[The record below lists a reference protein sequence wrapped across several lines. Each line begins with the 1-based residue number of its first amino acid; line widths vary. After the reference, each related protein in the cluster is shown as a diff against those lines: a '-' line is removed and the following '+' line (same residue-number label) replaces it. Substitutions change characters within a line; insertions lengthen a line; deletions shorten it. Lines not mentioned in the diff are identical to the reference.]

1 MSPPTRFCSAYRPIS
16 LLNTEIKILSM
27 VLVTRL
33 RRVLTS
39 LIHLD
44 QYGFMPAK
52 STRPCIRQLHVAP
65 ANRALLTSPLA
76 LLLMDFKNVFDTVN
90 WSYLE
95 EVLASAGFGP
105 RFRALVGLLYSNPSF
120 VFQNYLWLQAL
131 VFAIEEVNRNPDLLP
146 NVTLGFQ
153 IYDSCADL
161 MQSLLGTL
169 WMMTGQ
175 ERHTANYRCH
185 ISSSLAGIVGDAGSS
200 SSILMARV
208 LGVYRQ
214 PQISY
219 FSTIPLLSDRNQF
232 PSFFRTIPSDDVQF
246 RGLAQLALQFHW
258 TWVGL
263 LAEDND
269 YGQHGIQVFQ
279 TELHK
284 AGACVAFLEYIILSK
299 PDRNA
304 NHIVQVIRNST
315 ANAIIMFGL
324 DSRIMPLLDELVKQN
339 VTGKVFIASE
349 AWSTSA
355 LLSVEQFRD
364 LLSGTIG
371 FTIYS
376 GEMLGFAEHF
386 NSVHPTNFS
395 NDIYLREF
403 WETAFRCEWQDH
415 EVLKGSLNSQTKRC
429 TGAERVD
436 SVTGIYNDIISPRV
450 TFAVYRAVYAIVL
463 ALKDMYLCKPGRGPF
478 HQRTCANIFN
488 FQPWQCLKVK
498 APTGAIW
505 LHLTS
510 SKSKFE
516 ADRNG
521 ARLVEYLERD
531 PGTAPHKNS
540 PGIVVSGNYLTSS
553 SFAKGFNFLL
563 CQLRYTAIQRQ
574 SSFIGHYRSHALLN
588 FYLLRDIFFK
598 KILNLKVPVSVCST
612 SCIPGFRQA
621 AKEGE
626 PVCCFL
632 CVPCPQGEISNQT
645 DSVEC
650 SKCPWDQWPNSKQ
663 DRCILK
669 LIEFLSYEDPLGTA
683 LASISF
689 FLSAIPAAI
698 LGLFIR
704 SRDTP
709 IVKAN
714 NRSLSYLLLLSLTLS
729 FLCSLAFI
737 GFPTTGKC
745 LIRQT
750 AFGITF
756 ALCVSCILAK
766 TIIVLIAFNATKPN
780 SELKRWVG
788 PKLSYFVV
796 SVCTLTQCFLCACWL
811 SVSPPFLELN
821 IDSQPGIIIVECNEG
836 SPVAF
841 WCMLG
846 YLGLLASISFIMAF
860 LARKLPDSFN
870 EAKFITFS
878 MLAFISVWVSFFPA
892 YLSTKGKYMVV
903 MEVFAILSSVSSLV
917 SCIFFRKCY
926 IILLRPQMNS
936 KEYLMG
942 K

>member
-1 MSPPTRFCSAYRPIS
+1 MGDSGKMEREVPGHSLSSHVRLNDAKGCNHLMLGSPSDCCVLYKSFVTVLLSTESLVRIQRQSKGQQRRTTQERQAKHSTGTYAQEKRTPQTLSSQPHSGPQPIMSFCTAI
-16 LLNTEIKILSM
+16 EM
-27 VLVTRL
+27 
-33 RRVLTS
+33 TS
-39 LIHLD
+39 LII
-44 QYGFMPAK
+44 AK
-52 STRPCIRQLHVAP
+52 SGSLKSHILAPIRWHAGWYLYLLLACLMPPCVGQFAGPGCHFRTLRARGFYRSGDIQIGGVFPLHVDWVRYQVSFETEPAP
-65 ANRALLTSPLA
+65 ITCRT
-76 LLLMDFKNVFDTVN
+76 
-90 WSYLE
+90 
-95 EVLASAGFGP
+95 
-105 RFRALVGLLYSNPSF
+105 F

-488 FQPWQCLKVK
+488 FQPWQV
-498 APTGAIW
+498 
-505 LHLTS
+505 
-510 SKSKFE
+510 
-516 ADRNG
+516 R
-521 ARLVEYLERD
+521 
-531 PGTAPHKNS
+531 
-540 PGIVVSGNYLTSS
+540 
-553 SFAKGFNFLL
+553 
-563 CQLRYTAIQRQ
+563 
-574 SSFIGHYRSHALLN
+574 
-588 FYLLRDIFFK
+588 FYL
-598 KILNLKVPVSVCST
+598 VS
-612 SCIPGFRQA
+612 IHR
-621 AKEGE
+621 
-626 PVCCFL
+626 
-632 CVPCPQGEISNQT
+632 
-645 DSVEC
+645 
-650 SKCPWDQWPNSKQ
+650 
-663 DRCILK
+663 
-669 LIEFLSYEDPLGTA
+669 
-683 LASISF
+683 
-689 FLSAIPAAI
+689 
-698 LGLFIR
+698 
-704 SRDTP
+704 
-709 IVKAN
+709 
-714 NRSLSYLLLLSLTLS
+714 
-729 FLCSLAFI
+729 
-737 GFPTTGKC
+737 
-745 LIRQT
+745 
-750 AFGITF
+750 
-756 ALCVSCILAK
+756 
-766 TIIVLIAFNATKPN
+766 
-780 SELKRWVG
+780 
-788 PKLSYFVV
+788 
-796 SVCTLTQCFLCACWL
+796 
-811 SVSPPFLELN
+811 
-821 IDSQPGIIIVECNEG
+821 
-836 SPVAF
+836 
-841 WCMLG
+841 
-846 YLGLLASISFIMAF
+846 
-860 LARKLPDSFN
+860 
-870 EAKFITFS
+870 
-878 MLAFISVWVSFFPA
+878 
-892 YLSTKGKYMVV
+892 
-903 MEVFAILSSVSSLV
+903 
-917 SCIFFRKCY
+917 
-926 IILLRPQMNS
+926 
-936 KEYLMG
+936 
-942 K
+942 